1 MNAPSSSDRRLPRWL
16 PWLAGLCA
24 AGVIA
29 ATFWATKPSRTPA
42 QARVESVA
50 VAAFAPA
57 AGADAA
63 TAAFAQQLAP
73 QVRELLVRTP
83 GLEVPADPAVAE
95 KRVEGSVERAT
106 DRWRVRVRIVDGA
119 GREVSARTR
128 EWPAARES
136 ELAFA
141 LARDVTAAL
150 KLPPPKVEHVVR

>member
-1 MNAPSSSDRRLPRWL
+1 MTASSSPERRLPRWL

-50 VAAFAPA
+50 VAAFVPAP
-57 AGADAA
+57 GADAA
-63 TAAFAQQLAP
+63 TVAFANGLAP
-73 QVRELLVRTP
+73 QVRDLLARTP
-83 GLEVPADPAVAE
+83 GLEVPADAALAE
-95 KRVEGSVERAT
+95 KRVEGAVERAGE
-106 DRWRVRVRIVDGA
+106 RWRVRVRIVDGQ
-119 GREVSARTR
+119 GREVRSRTR

-150 KLPPPKVEHVVR
+150 QLPPPKVEHVVR